1 MNQQTIYEVAIIPIG
16 SLNEVRRKEPQM
28 TYFSNLKKTIENVV
42 GVLAI
47 NGWGV
52 HKINYSA
59 VYRSLQ
65 SRGKFQCDFDV
76 AGSKVFRLVISAKL
90 LNPVMPMLG
99 IEEMPT
105 VKGRK

>member
-16 SLNEVRRKEPQM
+16 SLNEIRRKEPQM
-28 TYFSNLKKTIENVV
+28 TYFSNLKKTIENVTSA
-42 GVLAI
+42 LAM
-47 NGWGV
+47 NGWAV
-52 HKINYSA
+52 QKINYSA

-99 IEEMPT
+99 IEEMPM
-105 VKGRK
+105 VKGKK